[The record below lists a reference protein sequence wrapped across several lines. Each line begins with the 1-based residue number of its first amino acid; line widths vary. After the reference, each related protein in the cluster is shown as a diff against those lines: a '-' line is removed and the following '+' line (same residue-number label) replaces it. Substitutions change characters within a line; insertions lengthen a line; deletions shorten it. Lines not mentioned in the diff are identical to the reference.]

1 MRKRKIIEDPVWICL
16 ECGNRYG
23 RRSSGVATWHEDMCD
38 ICGKIAAVTEPRD
51 FGYLNDSY
59 LSREYIV
66 IKRNKIREEESY

>member
-1 MRKRKIIEDPVWICL
+1 
-16 ECGNRYG
+16 
-23 RRSSGVATWHEDMCD
+23 MCD